1 MYPEAV
7 KILAIGD
14 VFGAAGRRA
23 VSECLP
29 KVIDRH
35 HVDVVIANGENL
47 AGGFGMTREGVEELF
62 ELGVHVVTG
71 GNHTWDKPEIFPM
84 LDKEPRLLRPVN
96 YPEGNPGHGTVVVES
111 AGGVAVGVAN
121 IEGRVFMPTACGDPF
136 RAADAAIEKLRS
148 QGARVIVID
157 FHAEASSEK
166 RALAAHVDGRAS
178 FVFGTH
184 THVPTADPWVLPKGT
199 GYVTD
204 VGMNGPD
211 DSIIGM
217 KTEDV
222 LKRFLSGHHIRM
234 EVGKRWPLFRSV
246 LCDVDES
253 TGLARNVERVDFRLP
268 E

>member
-1 MYPEAV
+1 M

-14 VFGAAGRRA
+14 VFGKAGLRA
-23 VSECLP
+23 VRECLP
-29 KVIDRH
+29 KAIDRFR
-35 HVDVVIANGENL
+35 VDLVVANAENV
-47 AGGFGMTREGVEELF
+47 AGGFGMTRDLVEELF
-62 ELGVHVVTG
+62 DLGVHVITG

-84 LDKEPRLLRPVN
+84 LDSEPRLLRPVN
-96 YPEGNPGHGTVVVES
+96 YPEGNPGHGTTVVET
-111 AGGVAVGVAN
+111 AGGIPVGVVN
-121 IEGRVFMPTACGDPF
+121 VEGRVFMPTACGDPF
-136 RAADAAIEKLRS
+136 RAADAALEQLSKR
-148 QGARVIVID
+148 AKVIVMD

-166 RALAAHVDGRAS
+166 RAMGFYVDGRAS

-222 LKRFLSGHHIRM
+222 LKRFLSGHHVRLD
-234 EVGKRWPLFRSV
+234 VGKRWPVFRSV

-253 TGLARNVERVDFRLP
+253 TGKARSVERHDVRLP